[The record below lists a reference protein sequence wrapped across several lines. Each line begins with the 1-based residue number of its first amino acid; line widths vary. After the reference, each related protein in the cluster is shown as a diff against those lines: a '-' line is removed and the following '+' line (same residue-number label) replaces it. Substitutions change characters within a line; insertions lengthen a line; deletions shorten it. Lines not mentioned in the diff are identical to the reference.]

1 MLTTIT
7 AASYATAAVAYFFLF
22 VLLLT
27 NWRNRLCGL
36 LLAVACL
43 VSVFWTAAIVGQSHW
58 DYPSPLLIRV
68 LEIFRNA
75 GWSIFLIA
83 VLSPFQQRKED
94 SASLSIRSVIATIA
108 ALYLIFFALALFV
121 NSSNGAEFT
130 THGLPDSYSN
140 FFTGV
145 LMAVIG
151 MILVEQYY
159 RNTLPEQRWGI
170 KFICL
175 GIGGIFVYDF
185 YLFSDALL
193 FRKIN
198 NDIWIARGWVNTLVV
213 PLIAFS
219 AARKPKWS
227 EGISLS
233 RHVLFYSST
242 LLGAA
247 IYLLVMATVGYYLR
261 LSGGAWGTVLQL
273 TFLFGAIV
281 LLIILLFSGTTRS
294 WLKVFI
300 SKHFYNYNY
309 DYREEWL
316 RFTRT
321 LSEGE
326 LELRAR
332 AIKALAQLVESPA
345 GGLWFK
351 QENGRYQLIA
361 CWNIFLENKIVK
373 DDDKLCLFLKEKA
386 WVIDLRE
393 YCLDPKKYSALILPD
408 WLSDIPKSRLI
419 VPLILHRE
427 LLGFVVLIEPRST
440 INLNWEVRDLLRV
453 AGTQVAS
460 YLAQYEATNALS
472 IARQFESFN
481 RMSTFIVHDIKNLIF
496 QLSLLLSN
504 AEKHKDNPEFQKD
517 MIETVNFSVNKMK
530 RLLEKLSNGS
540 QSEKQEVLNLDQ
552 LLQQIIER
560 NSFNM
565 PRPALEI
572 IDSGLMVEA
581 NYPRLERV
589 ISHLVQN
596 AIEAT
601 PKNGQV
607 WVRLARKDNSA
618 VIIIKDTGHGMS
630 EQFIQ
635 KKLFE
640 PFESTKTAGMGIGV
654 FESKEYINELGGQL
668 DVNSQESV
676 GTTFSIILPLFQH
689 YQENK
694 VASQD

>member
-58 DYPSPLLIRV
+58 GYPSPLLIRV

-607 WVRLARKDNSA
+607 WVRLVRKDNSA

>member
-321 LSEGE
+321 LSEVE

-345 GGLWFK
+345 GGLWFR

>member
-58 DYPSPLLIRV
+58 GYPSPLLIRV

>member
-7 AASYATAAVAYFFLF
+7 AASYATAAVAYFSLF

-58 DYPSPLLIRV
+58 GYPSPLLIRV

>member
-58 DYPSPLLIRV
+58 GYPSPLLIRV

-321 LSEGE
+321 LSEVE

-345 GGLWFK
+345 GGLWFR